1 MRRALLLAAG
11 VLALSATVFFL
22 ARCGHRPER
31 GVVVPP
37 APPTAVASA
46 PAAKAGGLAEGL
58 KSLLAKFRDSSG
70 TPADLAALRE
80 AVRAA
85 DPREAMV
92 AITEFLKSGQDWRT
106 GEAFT
111 VGPGGLSGAPTL
123 RVLLMDLLG
132 QLARETGSGA
142 ADAVARSTLEAKTS
156 PEEWAISL
164 RNVAWSEPNATG
176 FLSAKMHEMLAEP
189 AWTAAPSAGLLE
201 AFDVIAYAGDP
212 GFIDQLSALARGDS
226 SALGR
231 AALVAMDRLSERAPL
246 AVMEYLNA
254 NPALLGERPM
264 LRADYFAKADL
275 SQPAQQTAIE
285 TYLGR
290 ADVGVAEKTKLLQA
304 LATPASFV
312 SDNLLTP
319 PPVPGDDAARQRT
332 LGTVLGGW
340 LQANRFPELAG
351 VIAQVRGEIS
361 N

>member
-1 MRRALLLAAG
+1 MRRALLMAAG
-11 VLALSATVFFL
+11 VLALGAAVL
-22 ARCGHRPER
+22 LMGRRGHRPEK
-31 GVVVPP
+31 GAAAVPEV
-37 APPTAVASA
+37 AAVEARA
-46 PAAKAGGLAEGL
+46 PAVRASGSSGALQ
-58 KSLLAKFRDSSG
+58 SLLAKFRGGGG
-70 TPADLAALRE
+70 TPADLTALRQ

-85 DPREAMV
+85 DPREAIA

-142 ADAVARSTLEAKTS
+142 ADGLARSTLETKTS

-164 RNVAWSEPNATG
+164 RNVAWSEPNAAG

-189 AWTAAPSAGLLE
+189 AWTAAPSPGLLE

-212 GFIDQLSALARGDS
+212 GFIDQLSSLAQGDS
-226 SALGR
+226 PALGR

-275 SQPAQQTAIE
+275 SQPAQQTALE

-290 ADVGVAEKTKLLQA
+290 VDVGVAEKTKLLQA

-340 LQANRFPELAG
+340 LQGNRFPELAG
-351 VIAQVRGEIS
+351 VMAQVRGEIS